1 MATVADPILSRV
13 PPAALSTFTRL
24 LKKEAR
30 GLDVL
35 RRSVDRYLE
44 VIEEAAQTRAHINAD
59 LARRIAAACHGL
71 LDVHDDV
78 SAQDQAR
85 IVAAVEYFLLPRD
98 GDDDLAYQDGLDDDA
113 AVVTVVAEALGRD
126 DLRVDLVPH

>member
-1 MATVADPILSRV
+1 MSDPILAKI
-13 PPAALSTFTRL
+13 PPAALSTFSRL

-44 VIEEAAQTRAHINAD
+44 AIIEAAQTRKHIDAD
-59 LARRIAAACHGL
+59 LARKIAKSCHGL
-71 LDVHDDV
+71 LDLHATADREN
-78 SAQDQAR
+78 QAR

-113 AVVTVVAEALGRD
+113 EVVNAVARELGKEE
-126 DLRVDLVPH
+126 LTIH

>member
-1 MATVADPILSRV
+1 MTTVADPILSRV
-13 PPAALSTFTRL
+13 PPAALSTFSRL

-30 GLDVL
+30 DLDVL

-44 VIEEAAQTRAHINAD
+44 VIEEAAQTRSHINAG

-71 LDVHDDV
+71 LDVHE
-78 SAQDQAR
+78 AATLQDQAR

-113 AVVTVVAEALGRD
+113 AVVTVVADALGRE
-126 DLRVDLVPH
+126 DLRVEPKP